1 MSWYTGRTKPQ
12 IQVEET
18 PQKKVYTQV
27 PSSSP
32 ITVGSSPTKNQQEAD
47 MELPPSIKAHS
58 NIDEA
63 KQRAL
68 ESRRE
73 AIRNHKDFPV
83 VRKRFYYL
91 QESDIFKGFV
101 KGKGNLRDITKWL
114 TDNYNEQ
121 EILNKQQSQRRQQ
134 QEKSEELL
142 RQRNQQQM
150 MREYQKVQETERL
163 EAERRKKLEAE
174 NQRNQQDEDDEDESP
189 IKVRG
194 KAKRKAV
201 ESPVKQKESA
211 NSQSTK
217 VELGKPKLS
226 ILDKYKARKSQP
238 SIVDA
243 FSQRLPKSQNDSSDG
258 SEEPPRK
265 KKLVRLAGLHDDY
278 PRSVNTSASTS
289 PEPSNINTLKSFS
302 YKGPN
307 GYNFKKSDSGN
318 VINIKSSS
326 PGPSDQDDLE
336 ILEERIRQ
344 NKRNKSSNGP
354 IVIDEDDLED
364 DDASDDMSGDD
375 YAESNGLTSMDSQIL
390 EFLNNATQ
398 QDIIE
403 IGNVPPKIGDSV
415 ISRRPIE
422 DIYTFSEDRFESEE
436 AKEAETAPKKR
447 KGARKPLGMKIIE
460 NIETSLKGYRAVDSL
475 VKKCSQVGN
484 LVSEQMEAWG
494 VTVTGAEG
502 ELEMVDIDPTKE
514 SIEIDAN
521 DDENADDSIQVIK
534 SHKKTLTYIHEP
546 PENFTQ
552 DLQLK
557 NYQLVGINWLNLLY
571 SNNLSCILA
580 DEMGLGKTCQVIAF
594 MAYLKQTKGEGSG
607 RHLVVVPSS
616 TLENWLRE
624 FNKFCPDIIVQ
635 AYYGSQAER
644 EELRYELRSTEY
656 DVLVTTYN
664 LASGSSNDFKF
675 LKNNDFDMVVYDEGH
690 MLKNSNSERYTK
702 LMRLRANFR
711 LLLTGTPLQ
720 NNLKELVSLLAFML
734 PHLFEEKKE
743 DLQSIFNQ
751 KVKTTDADS
760 DENYNPLLSVQAIS
774 KAKTMMTPFVLR
786 RKKDQVLKHLPA
798 KIHRIEYCEPTD
810 SQKAIYKDYMDQGKN
825 TRLERERR
833 KLLTGKEAEEA
844 RKTPI
849 PTSSNVLMSLRKA
862 SLHPLL
868 FRRHFTSADLSKMSK
883 KITNE
888 PEYADANSHYI
899 FEDME
904 VLADYELDALC
915 RKFPKTLG
923 EYILKDEHYLDSG
936 KVQQLSKIL
945 NSIIEKK
952 EKVLVFSLF
961 TQVLDILEKVLSIL
975 QIKFTRLDGLTSV
988 ENRQDLIDT
997 FYEDDTIPV
1006 FLLSTRAGGFGIN
1019 LVAANN
1025 VIIFDQSFN
1034 PHDDKQAED
1043 RAHRVGQTSE
1053 VVVTRLISTGTVEEN
1068 ILQLAENKLQLDQS
1082 ISNDGADKIVEEKAA
1097 NLFEK
1102 LLFDS

>member
-1 MSWYTGRTKPQ
+1 MSWYKPGKPQ
-12 IQVEET
+12 VQVQET
-18 PQKKVYTQV
+18 PKKQRYTQE
-27 PSSSP
+27 PTSSP
-32 ITVGSSPTKNQQEAD
+32 ITIQSSSPTIPEESKFGGGVMD
-47 MELPPSIKAHS
+47 LPSLKHHQ

-73 AIRNHKDFPV
+73 AIRNHKDFAV

-114 TDNYNEQ
+114 TENFDKSQILAKQEQ
-121 EILNKQQSQRRQQ
+121 AKRQQ
-134 QEKSEELL
+134 QEDVELA
-142 RQRNQQQM
+142 RQKQNQEWM
-150 MREYQKVQETERL
+150 MKQFEKNQNAERL

-174 NQRNQQDEDDEDESP
+174 NRSSSSNLHNDEEDESP

-194 KAKRKAV
+194 KARKKAID
-201 ESPVKQKESA
+201 SPTKQSSVSS
-211 NSQSTK
+211 NSNEHSTK
-217 VELGKPKLS
+217 VELGKPKVS
-226 ILDKYKARKSQP
+226 ILDKYKARKNQP
-238 SIVDA
+238 SIMEA
-243 FSQRLPKSQNDSSDG
+243 FSQKKQFQNSDN
-258 SEEPPRK
+258 SNNEEPPKK
-265 KKLVRLAGLHDDY
+265 KKLVRLSGLNEDY
-278 PRSVNTSASTS
+278 PRSSNTSASTS
-289 PEPSNINTLKSFS
+289 PEPSSIPSLKSFS
-302 YKGPN
+302 YESPYSN
-307 GYNFKKSDSGN
+307 QQFKKSDNGN
-318 VINIKSSS
+318 VIKIDSSS
-326 PGPSDQDDLE
+326 PAPADDLE
-336 ILEERIRQ
+336 ILEERIKQ
-344 NKRNKSSNGP
+344 NRKKNSSKKS
-354 IVIDEDDLED
+354 IAVDEDDLDED
-364 DDASDDMSGDD
+364 DISDDMSEDD
-375 YAESNGLTSMDSQIL
+375 YAGEPDGLTAMDSQIL
-390 EFLNNATQ
+390 EFLNNATV
-398 QDIIE
+398 QDLGE
-403 IGNVPPKIGDSV
+403 IGNVPPKIGELV
-415 ISRRPIE
+415 ITRRPIK
-422 DIYTFSEDRFESEE
+422 DIYQFSEDKLDDLSD
-436 AKEAETAPKKR
+436 KGKDDAPKKR
-447 KGARKPLGMKIIE
+447 RGVKKPLGMKIVE
-460 NIETSLKGYRAVDSL
+460 NIESSLRGYRAVDSL
-475 VKKCSQVGN
+475 VKKCSQVGS
-484 LVSEQMEAWG
+484 LVSNQMKAWG
-494 VTVTGAEG
+494 VTVTGGEG
-502 ELEMVDIDPTKE
+502 ELEVVDLKPTQE
-514 SIEIDAN
+514 SIEVD
-521 DDENADDSIQVIK
+521 DDEDVEVVK
-534 SHKKTLTYIHEP
+534 SQKKTLNYLHEA

-557 NYQLVGINWLNLLY
+557 NYQIVGINWLNLLY

-594 MAYLKQTKGEGSG
+594 MAHLKKLNRQKGP
-607 RHLVVVPSS
+607 HLVVVPSS

-624 FNKFCPDIIVQ
+624 FKKFCPDIIVQ

-675 LKNNDFDMVVYDEGH
+675 LKNNNFDMVVYDEGH
-690 MLKNSNSERYTK
+690 MLKNSNSERYTRLMK
-702 LMRLRANFR
+702 LKGKFR

-734 PHLFEEKKE
+734 PHLFEEKRE

-751 KVKTTDADS
+751 KVEVHS

-786 RKKDQVLKHLPA
+786 RKKEQVLKHLPQ
-798 KIHRIEYCEPTD
+798 KLQTIETCQLTP
-810 SQKAIYKDYMDQGKN
+810 SQRHIYDEYMNQGKA

-833 KLLTGKEAEEA
+833 KLFGGVEAKEA
-844 RKTPI
+844 RKT
-849 PTSSNVLMSLRKA
+849 SAANVLMSLRKA
-862 SLHPLL
+862 ALHPLL
-868 FRRHFTSADLSKMSK
+868 FRKHYSTSDLSKMAK
-883 KITNE
+883 LITNE

-904 VLADYELDALC
+904 VLSDYELGNLC

-923 EYILKDEHYLDSG
+923 NYVLKDEHYLDSG

-945 NSIIEKK
+945 DAIIGKG
-952 EKVLVFSLF
+952 EKVLLFSLF
-961 TQVLDILEKVLSIL
+961 TQMLDILEKVLSIFK
-975 QIKFTRLDGLTSV
+975 IKFLRLDGQTSV
-988 ENRQDLIDT
+988 ENRQDIIDT

-1053 VVVTRLISTGTVEEN
+1053 VMVTRLISQDTVEEN
-1068 ILQLAENKLQLDQS
+1068 ILQLAQNKLQLDQS
-1082 ISNDGADKIVEEKAA
+1082 ISNEGADKIIEEKAA